1 MTRESLENNV
11 RNKEVML
18 RKMYKSSGVRKSVL
32 GKMPK
37 VWFFYPIINPLIA
50 ISTPKYSSNASISQS
65 SL

>member
-37 VWFFYPIINPLIA
+37 VRFFYPIINPLIA
-50 ISTPKYSSNASISQS
+50 IST
-65 SL
+65 